1 MLKETG
7 VHHLS
12 LLCTLGR
19 LAWVMFLPLWLF
31 YDLGHILSSSLWY
44 SEQGD
49 QLTVN
54 VLFLLIVDGVL
65 HWLQNILAFTLLKL
79 VAPLTYAVANVTKRV
94 AIISVSLLLLQN
106 QVQILKLLLDHKIV
120 CVVYYKIVYF
130 RKWCKMKFYI
140 CFLKLLR

>member
-1 MLKETG
+1 
-7 VHHLS
+7 
-12 LLCTLGR
+12 
-19 LAWVMFLPLWLF
+19 MFLPLWLF

-120 CVVYYKIVYF
+120 CVTFENGAK
-130 RKWCKMKFYI
+130 
-140 CFLKLLR
+140 